1 MIFFLIKQGKF
12 IYWKINVELFRMY
25 LFLMSCIIKFEPQVF

>member
-12 IYWKINVELFRMY
+12 IYWKINVELFKMY
-25 LFLMSCIIKFEPQVF
+25 LFLMGCIIKFEPQVF

>member
-1 MIFFLIKQGKF
+1 MIIFLIKQGKF

-25 LFLMSCIIKFEPQVF
+25 LFLMSCIIKFDTQVF